1 MHQGSDSQGCGCKR
15 KILESKTPVT
25 LFLQVMVNS
34 LGFKI
39 WVQGF
44 WGFGLE
50 YGEQFRIEDL
60 G

>member
-1 MHQGSDSQGCGCKR
+1 MHQGPDSQGCGCKR
-15 KILESKTPVT
+15 KNLESKTPVA
-25 LFLQVMVNS
+25 LFFQVMVSS

-39 WVQGF
+39 WVEGF

-50 YGEQFRIEDL
+50 YGEQFRIEHL